1 MALRFTTHGVIVLG
15 GEYGSHMESN
25 LSKHCANKHGASSR
39 RTQRYG
45 STKAPEQDEI
55 ELTPDMFM
63 HSAFAHCEPGD
74 GEEETSVKSYD
85 GSRQRYI
92 RKKTEIAMV
101 IDDAIQPVPRDS
113 NSS

>member
-1 MALRFTTHGVIVLG
+1 
-15 GEYGSHMESN
+15 
-25 LSKHCANKHGASSR
+25 
-39 RTQRYG
+39 
-45 STKAPEQDEI
+45 
-55 ELTPDMFM
+55 MFM